1 MCIRRPLCPNCITS
15 YIRDAIAALFFHYS
29 KIQLTDMSTV
39 YPCLDNGYIV
49 HLTKNNFVRMPGND
63 CVHSFQ
69 ERQQFS
75 ILLFYN
81 ISILHVSADMHQE
94 DYHIHFAFFLQP
106 TGSLD
111 TGCIYRMHK
120 SQSLYIFRTRFMCR
134 ISRCQPYE
142 SHPHRSSI
150 LQIQSHNPVRFS
162 PLQRISPIRYNIGCH
177 KIHIYLRRIRQI
189 G

>member
-1 MCIRRPLCPNCITS
+1 
-15 YIRDAIAALFFHYS
+15 
-29 KIQLTDMSTV
+29 MSTV

-94 DYHIHFAFFLQP
+94 GLPYPLCLLSSTDRQSRHGLHIQDAQ
-106 TGSLD
+106 
-111 TGCIYRMHK
+111 